1 MIGCLEEQSSEE
13 LVVPRQFM
21 IAWLIRDSLTGSF
34 VSTGKISVM
43 SGGYF
48 ASYRVVWDP
57 GDSTTYEQVR
67 ESFARRDFANAV
79 SRHMEACMI
88 WQQSRSGHTLQ
99 DGLIQPLPIL
109 GQGWGSEWTDCITY
123 SRRVQSVL
131 VDQPAELTHFPV
143 ITWEYGAAR
152 IIEIHPWHWL
162 IRSASAGL
170 TPNISDYLQ
179 TVDQAM
185 VVD

>member
-109 GQGWGSEWTDCITY
+109 GQGWGSEWTDCVTY

-131 VDQPAELTHFPV
+131 VD
-143 ITWEYGAAR
+143 
-152 IIEIHPWHWL
+152 
-162 IRSASAGL
+162 
-170 TPNISDYLQ
+170 
-179 TVDQAM
+179 
-185 VVD
+185 